1 MKIIIPP
8 EEAVTKFLSDLECQY
23 NNKLGF
29 ESKLES
35 LRNEV
40 NKLNQEQASLRAG
53 LLLSPLVGPKLV
65 KLTQNGVTEQDI
77 INMAVFEKYIAGK
90 DRQSFVSELEVYGGL
105 KSAIQE
111 LTKQSERMKT
121 EVSSLQTQNQD
132 LNIDN
137 QRILSSLINSRHT
150 FDFMCGLVSSLRNEI
165 LGLVLSAAS
174 VACSTTFQFEYLEL
188 KSNNGNEF
196 ASLTRAY
203 KGEKN
208 VSIQEIKKDMY
219 NQIGIVDIIPK

>member
-1 MKIIIPP
+1 M
-8 EEAVTKFLSDLECQY
+8 SDLECQY